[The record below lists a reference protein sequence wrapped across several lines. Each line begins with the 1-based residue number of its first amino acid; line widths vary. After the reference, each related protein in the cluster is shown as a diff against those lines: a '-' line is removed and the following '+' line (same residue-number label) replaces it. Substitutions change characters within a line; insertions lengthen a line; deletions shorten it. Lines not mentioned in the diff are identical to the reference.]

1 MSRYTAETLSRPFQL
16 GLSPDQST
24 TSLIDSNNDDG
35 VWNANELDELLD
47 TRIGWIGSLHFSPSV
62 ASHIQEFVFE
72 NKLVFDPEDVDD
84 INDGDKGVG
93 G

>member
-16 GLSPDQST
+16 GLSPDKST
-24 TSLIDSNNDDG
+24 TSLINGNNDDG
-35 VWNANELDELLD
+35 VWNDNELDELLD
-47 TRIGWIGSLHFSPSV
+47 TRPGCIGSLHFSPSS

-84 INDGDKGVG
+84 LKDGHEFEG

>member
-16 GLSPDQST
+16 GLSQNKST
-24 TSLIDSNNDDG
+24 KSLINGNNDNG
-35 VWNANELDELLD
+35 VWNDNELDELLD
-47 TRIGWIGSLHFSPSV
+47 TRTGWIGSLHFSPSF

-72 NKLVFDPEDVDD
+72 NKLVFNPEDVDD
-84 INDGDKGVG
+84 INDGDEGVG